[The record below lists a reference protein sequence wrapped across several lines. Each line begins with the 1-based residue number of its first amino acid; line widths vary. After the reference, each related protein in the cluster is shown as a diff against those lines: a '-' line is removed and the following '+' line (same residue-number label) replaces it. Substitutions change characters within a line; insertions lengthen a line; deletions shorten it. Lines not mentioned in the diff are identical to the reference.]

1 MTDLF
6 CPSSSS
12 QFQVAD
18 YMVEARL
25 QYGCRPIYFGC
36 PEKTFFLSQELTI
49 DFCRAAINFNSSQ
62 HLLSAHAS
70 TTVHTCRSSF
80 SRKYT
85 IKIVWGLVCGL
96 VVGQVSFSA
105 M

>member
-1 MTDLF
+1 MLITWSKRDF
-6 CPSSSS
+6 STVAV
-12 QFQVAD
+12 QFILVA
-18 YMVEARL
+18 L
-25 QYGCRPIYFGC
+25 
-36 PEKTFFLSQELTI
+36 KKLFFLSQELTI